1 MADGSDDY
9 GASDDDDDDGAS
21 QEEMPFEEV
30 FHETHPFH
38 ALMRMCCYYGPFINI
53 LIVDA

>member
-1 MADGSDDY
+1 MACRSDDY

-30 FHETHPFH
+30 FQEMLGRIAH
-38 ALMRMCCYYGPFINI
+38 AIGDGIE
-53 LIVDA
+53 